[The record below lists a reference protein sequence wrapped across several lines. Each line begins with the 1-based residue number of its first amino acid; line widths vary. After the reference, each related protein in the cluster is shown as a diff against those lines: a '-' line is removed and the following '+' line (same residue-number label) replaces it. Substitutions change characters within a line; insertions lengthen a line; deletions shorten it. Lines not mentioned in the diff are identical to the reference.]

1 MILIIIENGDYTVYI
16 HTNKVNGKRYI
27 GITRQS
33 VEERWCGGKGYKHCT
48 YFYRAIQ
55 KYGWDGF
62 DHDVFASNLT
72 EDEATH
78 MEKLLIKELQTQDP
92 EFGYNIADGGS
103 TTRISEEGRK
113 RLSEQKMGDK
123 NPCYG
128 KIYTAEERAKISERT
143 RGERNPNYGRKHTEE
158 ERRKIS
164 EAITG
169 RHLSEEHKR
178 KLSEF
183 FKGKPR
189 PDGRPENAG
198 KPKKMVMCIDTGE
211 VFKSIADAARAKNMY
226 NSKTNISQV
235 CKGKANSAGGYRWQ
249 YYESSVL

>member
-33 VEERWCGGKGYKHCT
+33 VEERWRGGKGYRKCT
-48 YFYRAIQ
+48 YFCRAIL

-62 DHDVFASNLT
+62 DHEVFAANLT
-72 EDEATH
+72 EDEAIN
-78 MEKLLIKELQTQDP
+78 MEKLLIKELETQNP

-103 TTRISEEGRK
+103 TTRISDEGRK
-113 RLSEQKMGDK
+113 KISESKMGEK
-123 NPCYG
+123 NPRYG
-128 KIYTAEERAKISERT
+128 KIYTEEERARISERT
-143 RGERNPNYGRKHTEE
+143 RGERNPNYGRKHTDE

-169 RHLSEEHKR
+169 RHLSEEHKQQI
-178 KLSEF
+178 SEF
-183 FKGKPR
+183 MKGRFRGRQR
-189 PDGRPENAG
+189 PDGSGRTPR
-198 KPKKMVMCIDTGE
+198 KVLCIETGE
-211 VFKSIADAARAKNMY
+211 VFDSIADAARNKGLY
-226 NSKTNISQV
+226 ERKSNISAV
-235 CKGKANSAGGYRWQ
+235 CKGKLNECGGYHWK